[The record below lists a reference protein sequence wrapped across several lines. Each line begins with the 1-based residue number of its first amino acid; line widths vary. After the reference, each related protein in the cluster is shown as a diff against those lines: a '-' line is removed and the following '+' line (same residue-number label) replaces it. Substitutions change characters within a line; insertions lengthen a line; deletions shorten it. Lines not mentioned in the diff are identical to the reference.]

1 MISSNTIIAATNFSS
16 TSHNAVSYAAQL
28 AKASGAKLILF
39 HSFSLSPHSAHSLI
53 SGDAMQKQLE
63 ATTNKLETK
72 GAELAREYAIEVS
85 CFCNYS
91 FVEQQ
96 LAYLIEET
104 KAQLVVMGM
113 ARRSFEQD
121 LMGNSTTNVIKNI
134 TIPVLA
140 IPENAKFKE
149 ASKILYACDILSLSA
164 MKKFNWLK
172 NLVGTIGGEI
182 EIFSVEKTID
192 HLKEKHQEIVLSDGY
207 KEDFQ
212 DVKYVYKAV
221 KSNTV
226 IEEIHKEIEHYSAD
240 ILVMVPRKYGF
251 WDSLVHKSKTRIM
264 AAGLNIPLLSLP
276 NF

>member
-1 MISSNTIIAATNFSS
+1 MISTNTIIVATNFSS
-16 TSHNAVSYAAQL
+16 TANNAVSYAAQL

-39 HSFSLSPHSAHSLI
+39 NSFSLNPHSAHSLI
-53 SGDAMQKQLE
+53 TADAMQKQLE
-63 ATTNKLETK
+63 ATTNKLEAK
-72 GAELAREYAIEVS
+72 GAELANQYALTVS

-91 FVEQQ
+91 FVDEQ
-96 LAYLIEET
+96 LAYLIDET
-104 KAQLVVMGM
+104 KAGLVVMGM
-113 ARRSFEQD
+113 ARRSFEQE
-121 LMGNSTTNVIKNI
+121 LIGNSTTNVIKNI
-134 TIPVLA
+134 DIPVLA

-149 ASKILYACDILSLSA
+149 NSKILYACDVLSLSA
-164 MKKFNWLK
+164 MKKFDWLR

-182 EIFSVEKTID
+182 EIFSVEKTLD
-192 HLKEKHQEIVLSDGY
+192 QLKQKNEEILSNASFN
-207 KEDFQ
+207 EDFKA
-212 DVKYVYKAV
+212 VKYVYKAV

-226 IEEIHKEIEHYSAD
+226 IEAIHQEIEHYNAD